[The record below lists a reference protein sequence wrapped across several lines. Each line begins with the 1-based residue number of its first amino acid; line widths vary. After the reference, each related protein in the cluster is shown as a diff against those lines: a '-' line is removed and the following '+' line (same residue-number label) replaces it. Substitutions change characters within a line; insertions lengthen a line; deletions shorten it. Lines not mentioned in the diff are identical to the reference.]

1 MDTTSSTKSISQ
13 IKAAA
18 RYALVDHVGTTV
30 LASLLFSLIYLLVIN
45 LVTPSYNSSFFAVTI
60 QISNLVMQ
68 LLTGI
73 FTSGFAYMY
82 LHMVYKNEVRISDL
96 FQGFKNEPNK
106 AILIQ
111 CFFVAISVI
120 CNLPLLIYEFVYADR
135 LNIFVILLLNLLL
148 PVLSFCL
155 TIPLSQAFFLLQD
168 FPEQKTLSLIRA
180 SIRVM
185 QGQKWRYLKLCLS
198 FVPLLVLC
206 SITMFI
212 PLFWLNSYFQTAKAV
227 FFQDLV
233 QVKKSVSKDT

>member
-1 MDTTSSTKSISQ
+1 MDTSATTKTTSQ
-13 IKAAA
+13 IKASA

-45 LVTPSYNSSFFAVTI
+45 LVTPSYNSGFFAVTI
-60 QISNLVMQ
+60 QISHLVLQ

-82 LHMVYKNEVRISDL
+82 LHMVYEDKVRVSDL

-111 CFFVAISVI
+111 CAFVLISIV
-120 CNLPLLIYEFVYADR
+120 CNLPLLIYEYVCADR
-135 LNIFVILLLNLLL
+135 LNIAVILLLNLLL
-148 PVLSFCL
+148 PALSFCL
-155 TIPLSQAFFLLQD
+155 SIPLSQAFFLLHD
-168 FPEQKTLSLIRA
+168 FPEQKTLALLRA
-180 SIRVM
+180 SVRVM
-185 QGQKWRYLKLCLS
+185 HGHKWRYLKLCLS

-206 SITMFI
+206 MITMFI
-212 PLFWLNSYFQTAKAV
+212 PLLWLNSYFQTARAV

-233 QVKKSVSKDT
+233 QVKNSVSKDT